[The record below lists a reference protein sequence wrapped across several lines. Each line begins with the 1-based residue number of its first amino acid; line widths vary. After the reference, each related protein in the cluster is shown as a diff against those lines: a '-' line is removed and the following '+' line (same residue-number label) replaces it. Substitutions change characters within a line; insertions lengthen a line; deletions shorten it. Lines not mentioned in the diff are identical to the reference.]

1 MKETILLIDDN
12 VTDSRELTKELK
24 INGFN
29 VIYCDNGEAGIEAL
43 ENNKISLIL
52 LDMIM
57 PEMDGLTF
65 LSELK
70 ARNYNTPVIMFTS
83 ISHNIVQQRCFNMGI
98 NDYVVKPCYIGFL
111 IKKIRCVL
119 EEKIKITELNN
130 KLWIYEN
137 IKVNFSTR
145 QVLWNDN
152 EVSLG
157 KTRLEILKLLINNK
171 GIVLSREQII
181 NYILGTHC
189 KINDRTVDS
198 HISKIRTALDLN
210 CLKSIPGYG
219 YILDC

>member
-52 LDMIM
+52 LD
-57 PEMDGLTF
+57 GLTF

-83 ISHNIVQQRCFNMGI
+83 INHNIVQQRCFNMGI

-137 IKVNFSTR
+137 IKVNFST
-145 QVLWNDN
+145 
-152 EVSLG
+152 
-157 KTRLEILKLLINNK
+157 
-171 GIVLSREQII
+171 
-181 NYILGTHC
+181 
-189 KINDRTVDS
+189 
-198 HISKIRTALDLN
+198 
-210 CLKSIPGYG
+210 
-219 YILDC
+219 